1 VTCPPTPARLRCVA
15 FAGPGGEEVRTVER
29 EPPARGEA
37 PAPAADAPSSSGGA
51 LAGAAVALGAAIFVA
66 TKFAMPGPSL
76 AELERD
82 AVPLEEALR
91 NGKPTVMEF
100 YADWC
105 KVCQLMAA
113 DTYDVERAHRDGVNF
128 VMLNVDNTKWA
139 PEMAEFGVPGIP
151 EYVFLDAEG
160 RLQAIAV
167 GQVPKNVLAADFEA
181 LEQGRDLPYARIKSE
196 FSELQGPGRAMAG
209 PRPTAQPL
217 SHGV

>member
-1 VTCPPTPARLRCVA
+1 MA

-100 YADWC
+100 YA
-105 KVCQLMAA
+105 
-113 DTYDVERAHRDGVNF
+113 G
-128 VMLNVDNTKWA
+128 
-139 PEMAEFGVPGIP
+139 
-151 EYVFLDAEG
+151 
-160 RLQAIAV
+160 
-167 GQVPKNVLAADFEA
+167 EA
-181 LEQGRDLPYARIKSE
+181 LADAPPPRAGGGEEPRREDANYLSLGSSQTGARYAS
-196 FSELQGPGRAMAG
+196 
-209 PRPTAQPL
+209 
-217 SHGV
+217 